1 MASSSDPTDDRL
13 LASYEQRH
21 RILLVGEGDFS
32 FTEALSDQLP
42 SGQITASA
50 LDTEAELLQKYPAEI
65 GARLARLRA
74 RGVVLRLGVDA
85 TTVEL
90 HHLVDGAD
98 DAGPAAGP
106 TARKKFD
113 RVVYN
118 FPYAHVTK
126 FCKEFREANLHL
138 LRGFF
143 ARSAAMLADGGE
155 VHVRNKTSQPYCGW
169 DLQALLPPTLEAVGD
184 APFDPARFP
193 GYANKSNWGGAARA
207 YTVGSSPNPNPNP
220 APDPNPNTNPHP
232 DPNLTAS
239 PSPNPSPYPIPRWAV
254 AAPLCLDSS
263 RPQQGH
269 HHGQDFNQRRKQRR
283 DQHRSQR
290 QNQHRSQRRSQHRSQ
305 HGRRGA

>member
-1 MASSSDPTDDRL
+1 MATRDAGNFSEVSASTARMFAPSWPAGRPLVGSIAMAPSSEPTDDRL

-98 DAGPAAGP
+98 DAAPAAGP
-106 TARKKFD
+106 MARKKFD

-169 DLQALLPPTLEAVGD
+169 NLQALLPPTLEAVGD

-220 APDPNPNTNPHP
+220 NPDPDPDPNPT
-232 DPNLTAS
+232 LTLTL
-239 PSPNPSPYPIPRWAV
+239 
-254 AAPLCLDSS
+254 PLALALTLALTQSL
-263 RPQQGH
+263 G
-269 HHGQDFNQRRKQRR
+269 GQ
-283 DQHRSQR
+283 
-290 QNQHRSQRRSQHRSQ
+290 
-305 HGRRGA
+305 

>member
-1 MASSSDPTDDRL
+1 MASSSSDPTDDRL

-98 DAGPAAGP
+98 DAAP

-143 ARSAAMLADGGE
+143 ARSAAMLAHGGE

-220 APDPNPNTNPHP
+220 NPHPNPNPNPHP
-232 DPNLTAS
+232 HPNLTPS
-239 PSPNPSPYPIPRWAV
+239 PSPYPSPYPIPRWEV
-254 AAPLCLDSS
+254 AAPLCLGSS
-263 RPQQGH
+263 RLQRGQQGN
-269 HHGQDFNQRRKQRR
+269 HHGRDFNQ
-283 DQHRSQR
+283 HR
-290 QNQHRSQRRSQHRSQ
+290 NQHRNHHCNQHRNQHCNQ